1 MFEKGDIVLYGTSGI
16 CDITDITTVD
26 IPGVDK
32 DRLYYVL
39 SARNSKSTIYVATDG
54 NMSKMRKLISKEEAR
69 ALVTRIAEIEPLKLR
84 DEKKPDAEYK
94 EALQKYDCEELLK
107 LIKCIY
113 YRRKRRLDEGKK
125 VTAVDDK
132 YMHLAEDVLHQ
143 ELGAVLDI
151 PKDQVLEYIINAIEG
166 KDT

>member
-54 NMSKMRKLISKEEAR
+54 NMSKMRKLI
-69 ALVTRIAEIEPLKLR
+69 
-84 DEKKPDAEYK
+84 
-94 EALQKYDCEELLK
+94 
-107 LIKCIY
+107 
-113 YRRKRRLDEGKK
+113 
-125 VTAVDDK
+125 
-132 YMHLAEDVLHQ
+132 
-143 ELGAVLDI
+143 
-151 PKDQVLEYIINAIEG
+151 
-166 KDT
+166 